1 MGVHWQNQ
9 YTQYKRF
16 EILTYLIQEDIND
29 STIVDAGC
37 GFGEYYNY
45 LEKNSKKPKE
55 YIGIDIEE
63 EMIQRAKHRFSNIKF
78 EKTDVLKDELIEADY
93 YVCSGA
99 MNILTKDE
107 MFVFI
112 DKCFQASKKGFA
124 FNFLKKDS
132 FNKISVSEVL
142 GHCKHLSR
150 DIYIK
155 DNYLENDISV
165 YLKKHYLTN

>member
-1 MGVHWQNQ
+1 M
-9 YTQYKRF
+9 
-16 EILTYLIQEDIND
+16 
-29 STIVDAGC
+29 DAGC

-45 LEKNSKKPKE
+45 LEKNSSKPKE

-63 EMIQRAKHRFSNIKF
+63 EMIERAKLRFSNTKF
-78 EKTDVLKDELIEADY
+78 EKKDVLKDELIQADY

-107 MFVFI
+107 MFEFI
-112 DKCFQASKKGFA
+112 DKCFLASKKGFA

-132 FNKISVSEVL
+132 FNNVSVSDVL
-142 GHCKHLSR
+142 SHCKHLSR

-165 YLKKHYLTN
+165 YLKKQDLTN

>member
-1 MGVHWQNQ
+1 M
-9 YTQYKRF
+9 
-16 EILTYLIQEDIND
+16 
-29 STIVDAGC
+29 DAGC

-45 LEKNSKKPKE
+45 LEKNSSKPKE

-63 EMIQRAKHRFSNIKF
+63 EMIERAKLRFSNTKF
-78 EKTDVLKDELIEADY
+78 EKKDVLKDELIQADY

-107 MFVFI
+107 MFEFI
-112 DKCFQASKKGFA
+112 DKCFLASKKGFA

-132 FNKISVSEVL
+132 FNNVSVSDVL
-142 GHCKHLSR
+142 SHCKYLSR

-165 YLKKHYLTN
+165 YLKKHDLTN